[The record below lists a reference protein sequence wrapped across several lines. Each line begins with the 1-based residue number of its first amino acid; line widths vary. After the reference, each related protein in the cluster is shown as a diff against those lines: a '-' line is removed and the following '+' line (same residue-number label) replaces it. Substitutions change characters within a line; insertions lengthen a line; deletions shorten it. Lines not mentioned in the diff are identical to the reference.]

1 MKIHITTLR
10 SYPALA
16 SALALFLTLTCADKL
31 SAALVAWDTSTT
43 AGIQNANGTWGSD
56 NFWTVY
62 SGTGSGT
69 TLTGWTAGDNAY
81 FGRNSAGAGTP
92 SGDFTVT
99 VSGTQSAASIQQPG
113 AGAGNFTLT
122 GGAITLAAATPIRA
136 DQGTFTINSDITATG
151 ILRMT
156 GGQITLGGSNTFGNM
171 SITASGTPTLAL
183 TSSGALGSGNSL
195 TVNSQNVSI
204 DLRATTITSTDLV
217 LANGV
222 TITKILNTGGA
233 SSSFNGTINAGTTAV
248 VQAGGTTSQLNLNGV
263 ISGGGGV
270 NVEDGTTLALG
281 GANLHSTITTVRT
294 GGTLILNNDAAL
306 GTTANGTFV
315 NNNGTLNLNGRN
327 IGTEAIT
334 LQNINARILNQSATA
349 AAASGAIALQST
361 GHSLGGSGNLTLD
374 GVISGSQGFSKV
386 GAGTLT
392 LGGDNTYT
400 GNTTVAEGTLL
411 LASTGQL
418 SFNIGAS
425 GVNNGVG
432 GVGLAT
438 FDGAFVFDLTS
449 AGTVNGN
456 SWNIVDAALTDAYG
470 GTFAVF
476 SGLNAFTNQGGGI
489 WSYTNSGTDYQFS
502 QLTGALSVIPEP
514 STAVLLGA
522 AMLAGLGLFRRKRAN
537 V

>member
-1 MKIHITTLR
+1 MKIHITTPR
-10 SYPALA
+10 SYPALV
-16 SALALFLTLTCADKL
+16 SALALFLTLACADKL
-31 SAALVAWDTSTT
+31 SAALASWDTSTT
-43 AGIQNANGTWGSD
+43 TGIQNANGTWGTD

-62 SGTGSGT
+62 TSAGT
-69 TLTGWTAGDNAY
+69 TLSAWTAGDDAF

-92 SGDFTVT
+92 GGDFTVT
-99 VSGTQSAASIQQPG
+99 VNGAQSASSIQQASG
-113 AGAGNFTLT
+113 GAGNFTLT
-122 GGAITLAAATPIRA
+122 GGAITLAAATPVRA
-136 DQGTFTINSDITATG
+136 DQGTFTINSDLTATG

-156 GGQITLGGSNTFGNM
+156 GGNITLGGTNTFGNM
-171 SITASGTPTLAL
+171 SITASGAAPTLSL

-195 TVNSQNVSI
+195 TVNSQSVVI
-204 DLRATTITSTDLV
+204 DVRATTISSTALT

-222 TITKILNTGGA
+222 TITKILNTGA
-233 SSSFNGTINAGTTAV
+233 TSSTFGGNITAGTTAV

-270 NVEDGTTLALG
+270 NVEDGTTLSLG
-281 GANLHSTITTVRT
+281 GANQHTTRTVVRT
-294 GGTLILNNDAAL
+294 GGTLILANDAAL
-306 GTTANGTFV
+306 GTTASGTFV
-315 NNNGTLNLNGRN
+315 LANATLNVNGRN
-327 IGTEAIT
+327 IGTEEIT
-334 LQNINARILNQSATA
+334 LQNIDARILNQSATA
-349 AAASGAIALQST
+349 ASSSGAIALQST

-386 GAGTLT
+386 GVGTLT

-400 GNTTVAEGTLL
+400 GSTTLSQGALL

-418 SFNIGAS
+418 SFVIGAS
-425 GVNNGVG
+425 GTNNGVG
-432 GVGLAT
+432 GIGLAT

-470 GTFAVF
+470 GTFTVF

-502 QLTGALSVIPEP
+502 ELTGALSVVPEP
-514 STAVLLGA
+514 STAVLLVVSMLSGA
-522 AMLAGLGLFRRKRAN
+522 VLLRRKRASGC
-537 V
+537 